1 MNFRVLA
8 VIVLIVYGFFKE
20 FRPVLPY
27 FNEYLTNS
35 GRNFTD
41 EMLNHEVYPV
51 WTYSYLAFLLPVLL
65 LSDFTRHFIFVIL
78 GNCAQLGTMISMI
91 FGTSIVAM
99 KFMEIFYGFATACEV
114 SYMSFVYSMV
124 ENDKSYQKITS
135 WMRASILAGMSS
147 SFAMGQILLLV
158 GVSDLDI
165 HGYISLAA
173 VVVSFMLISSLRCWP
188 QLRHRTKSKRVQK
201 LFSNGLLNAYLNLC
215 KRFKNSYNSIFL
227 AKWSL
232 FWALTTCGHLQVSN
246 FVQNLWSTIGEESG
260 VSVAYNGLTEAI
272 NALMG
277 AVRYCQ
283 AVCSYP
289 AFQELL
295 YIHLNW
301 YLIGDSCL
309 FIVLSLQAALLL
321 VVSRTNSLLIAY
333 ILHVLFSFL
342 YQTSATVSTFL
353 IAREAPAKH
362 HGLIFGAN
370 AFVSLCLQT
379 ILTLIVADSSGLA
392 LPVKPQVSLLS

>member
-1 MNFRVLA
+1 MNLRVLA

-27 FNEYLTNS
+27 FNEYLTTS

-91 FGTSIVAM
+91 FGTSIMAM

-114 SYMSFVYSMV
+114 SYMSFVYSIV

-135 WMRASILAGMSS
+135 WMRTSILAGMSS
-147 SFAMGQILLLV
+147 SFAVGQVSRSYFSFPLFDLQILLLA
-158 GVSDLDI
+158 GINDLDI

-173 VVVSFMLISSLRCWP
+173 VVASFMLISSLRCWP
-188 QLRHRTKSKRVQK
+188 QLRHRTKPKHLK
-201 LFSNGLLNAYLNLC
+201 KFFSNGLLNAYLNLC
-215 KRFKNSYNSIFL
+215 KRFKNCYNSVFL
-227 AKWSL
+227 AKWSM
-232 FWALTTCGHLQVSN
+232 FWALSTCGHLQVSN

-260 VSVAYNGLTEAI
+260 MSVAYNGVTEAI

-277 AVRYCQ
+277 A
-283 AVCSYP
+283 AG
-289 AFQELL
+289 AFIVQ

-301 YLIGDSCL
+301 YLVGDSYL
-309 FIVLSLQAALLL
+309 FIVLCLQAALLI
-321 VVSRTNSLLIAY
+321 VVSRTSSLLIAY
-333 ILHVLFSFL
+333 ILHVLI
-342 YQTSATVSTFL
+342 ATAT
-353 IAREAPAKH
+353 IRHTKH

-370 AFVSLCLQT
+370 AFISLCLQT
-379 ILTLIVADSSGLA
+379 VLTLIVADSNGLA
-392 LPVKPQVSLLS
+392 LPVKAQ

>member
-1 MNFRVLA
+1 MLTQPCYCSRVRKICGMNFRVLA

-135 WMRASILAGMSS
+135 WMRASILAGMFS
-147 SFAMGQILLLV
+147 SFAMG
-158 GVSDLDI
+158 
-165 HGYISLAA
+165 
-173 VVVSFMLISSLRCWP
+173 
-188 QLRHRTKSKRVQK
+188 
-201 LFSNGLLNAYLNLC
+201 
-215 KRFKNSYNSIFL
+215 
-227 AKWSL
+227 
-232 FWALTTCGHLQVSN
+232 
-246 FVQNLWSTIGEESG
+246 QNLWSTIGEESG

-277 AVRYCQ
+277 AVR
-283 AVCSYP
+283 
-289 AFQELL
+289 
-295 YIHLNW
+295 
-301 YLIGDSCL
+301 
-309 FIVLSLQAALLL
+309 LQAALLL

-392 LPVKPQVSLLS
+392 LPVKPQQNIACALIVS